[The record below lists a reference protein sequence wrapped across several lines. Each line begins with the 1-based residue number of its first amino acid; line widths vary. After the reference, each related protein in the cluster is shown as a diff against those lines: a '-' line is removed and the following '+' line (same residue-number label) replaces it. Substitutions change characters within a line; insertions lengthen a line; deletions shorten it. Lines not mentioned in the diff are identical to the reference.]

1 MEAKEYAILFVLD
14 VLATVVGIF
23 CISVLVVHSDWPGRT
38 DRSLTRICPS

>member
-23 CISVLVVHSDWPGRT
+23 LYIGIGGSF
-38 DRSLTRICPS
+38 

>member
-23 CISVLVVHSDWPGRT
+23 LYLGIGGSF
-38 DRSLTRICPS
+38 